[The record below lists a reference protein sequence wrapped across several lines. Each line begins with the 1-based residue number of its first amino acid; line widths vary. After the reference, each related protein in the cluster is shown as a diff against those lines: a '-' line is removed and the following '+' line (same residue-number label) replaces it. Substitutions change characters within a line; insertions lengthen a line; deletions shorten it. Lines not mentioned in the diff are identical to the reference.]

1 MMDFLRS
8 WLVGITAAAIVL
20 ALADC
25 MIPEGSVK
33 RIGKFAGGLFLMLA
47 ILRPVLN
54 IDYEVLAGSLANYRY
69 EAQEY
74 STSFEIENERLK
86 KIIIEDRTGA
96 YIRDKAIELGIDCT
110 VAVQCE
116 LNENNQLYPAS
127 VTVYG
132 ELTQAQKEQ
141 LIRTI
146 DSEVAISPDMQ
157 RFERTKDP

>member
-54 IDYEVLAGSLANYRY
+54 VDYEVLAGLLANYRY
-69 EAQEY
+69 EVQEY
-74 STSFEIENERLK
+74 SASLEIENERLK

-96 YIRDKAIELGIDCT
+96 YIQDKAAELGIVCT
-110 VAVQCE
+110 AEVVCHVD
-116 LNENNQLYPAS
+116 ENDMPFPAS
-127 VTVYG
+127 VVIRG
-132 ELTQAQKEQ
+132 HIDEDE
-141 LIRTI
+141 IRTMTRLI
-146 DSEVAISPDMQ
+146 EGEIAISPEDQ
-157 RFERTKDP
+157 YYERISEP